1 MRCVG
6 RWPPLSWHLPPHRR
20 DNATRSLSG
29 FFHHHLAAAIR
40 LSVRAFGGR
49 LLCGCF
55 TVLSPTFCPTSPV
68 AAHLIAS
75 SRNAT
80 CCLDVKSASAGAGS
94 SAGETRER
102 THSLNRP
109 RPRYQSRA
117 AFSLPACGPPAGAGA
132 ASRRGSA
139 VLTAAPIFF
148 LPNTQVWLRR
158 RFSL

>member
-6 RWPPLSWHLPPHRR
+6 RLASSLAPLAPHRR

-29 FFHHHLAAAIR
+29 FFHHHYLAAAIR

-139 VLTAAPIFF
+139 VLTIPTDSLFF
-148 LPNTQVWLRR
+148 FCSARSP
-158 RFSL
+158 